1 VESLVDDNIDLTPSK
16 PRADVSAEKKSAEK
30 KSAEKKSAKKKK
42 QEKNSPR
49 GGATPKAKAA
59 ASQPPAKAGNPPA
72 KGGHPPAKG
81 GNPLAR
87 FLVKLQ
93 PGQTVGEK
101 KGATKTA
108 AEEGE
113 DDIQIIE
120 NDPKKPDEAGGD
132 KMDDSSAVSQVWLYS
147 FWRCGLISRV
157 PDTLTISSGSGSA
170 DP

>member
-16 PRADVSAEKKSAEK
+16 PRADV
-30 KSAEKKSAKKKK
+30 SAEKKSAKKKK

-59 ASQPPAKAGNPPA
+59 ASQPLAKSGKTPAKSGDPPA
-72 KGGHPPAKG
+72 KSGNPPAKG

-101 KGATKTA
+101 KGATKAA
-108 AEEGE
+108 AEAEGE